1 MTELSS
7 RQYTQFMASTASR
20 SRIQVRERRVPRTY
34 RLPLAKLEAARRALG
49 AATAT
54 ETIER
59 ALDLV
64 VFQRELI
71 RGTRAMLG
79 VTIESSDA
87 AQ

>member
-1 MTELSS
+1 
-7 RQYTQFMASTASR
+7 MASTAT
-20 SRIQVRERRVPRTY
+20 ERRRRAREPRVSRTY
-34 RLPLAKLEAARRALG
+34 RLPLTKLKAAQRALG

-59 ALDLV
+59 ALEMV

-79 VTIESSDA
+79 VEIASSDPA
-87 AQ
+87 K

>member
-1 MTELSS
+1 
-7 RQYTQFMASTASR
+7 MAVTAPR
-20 SRIQVRERRVPRTY
+20 PRTRARERRVPRTY
-34 RLPLAKLEAARRALG
+34 RLPLTKLKAAQRALG

-59 ALDLV
+59 ALDMV

-79 VTIESSDA
+79 VEIVSSDA
-87 AQ
+87 TE